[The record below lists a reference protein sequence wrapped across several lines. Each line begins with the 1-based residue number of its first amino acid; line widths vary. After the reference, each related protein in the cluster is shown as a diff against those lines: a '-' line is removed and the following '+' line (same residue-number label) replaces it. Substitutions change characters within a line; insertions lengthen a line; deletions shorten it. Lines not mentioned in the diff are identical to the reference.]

1 MINGYVDCDTPHV
14 IKGRVIKEVKR
25 RENEEE
31 GILTETRVN
40 RMLFNILTPEGVKH
54 LA

>member
-1 MINGYVDCDTPHV
+1 MVEERI
-14 IKGRVIKEVKR
+14 IKEVKR

-31 GILTETRVN
+31 GTLTETRVN